1 MCTNTRELFLIALY
15 PKSNFPFIGESQ
27 GICAISGYLQ
37 SLYKDISICLY
48 DQQKDHNY
56 KIISDIIN
64 ERPAVIGL
72 SIKMFTYPQFEEF
85 YELLQA
91 SVFPTYQPMVVIGN
105 STAHFSGREILKKYN
120 NVIVSLGEGEV
131 SFGDIYAYLNGHLP
145 FEKIRNIMYYSDGDI
160 IESEYQY
167 LNKNLIPF
175 ADRRYSKFYYDK
187 GGEVY
192 IEASRGCAYCSCNIC
207 ECRDFL
213 GSKCTE
219 FRWRD
224 RPIDSI
230 INELKYLSSIGIN
243 DVTFSDEDFIGND
256 YYGLDRASKLA
267 NRIVN
272 ENIRIEYRINARI
285 KSIYSDTDTE
295 ALRTQKVQTLIL
307 LKKSGVSK
315 IFLGFESGA
324 TSQLRRYNKGYT
336 LDEFIQAIAILRN
349 IGIQYELGYISLDP
363 LMSLEELEE
372 SLSFIKEYQCIPYIS
387 AIYKELRIQK
397 GNKSY
402 IRLINNYETDS
413 GERLLGELNFEEQMY
428 KILKYKDKRVD
439 TIKRLMCD
447 YEAQAYKLY
456 YYLRIQTQYA
466 VSQDDNKLK
475 YAIHLTL
482 QSLKMN
488 DYNLMRDLVKGIKL
502 GYSKIHLTDI
512 LQEYKNKRQSVYSSL
527 IMSESYKSMP
537 EYENLRIL
545 YNQTYKSHSG
555 SLKM

>member
-192 IEASRGCAYCSCNIC
+192 IEASR
-207 ECRDFL
+207 
-213 GSKCTE
+213 
-219 FRWRD
+219 
-224 RPIDSI
+224 
-230 INELKYLSSIGIN
+230 
-243 DVTFSDEDFIGND
+243 V
-256 YYGLDRASKLA
+256 
-267 NRIVN
+267 
-272 ENIRIEYRINARI
+272 
-285 KSIYSDTDTE
+285 
-295 ALRTQKVQTLIL
+295 
-307 LKKSGVSK
+307 
-315 IFLGFESGA
+315 
-324 TSQLRRYNKGYT
+324 
-336 LDEFIQAIAILRN
+336 
-349 IGIQYELGYISLDP
+349 
-363 LMSLEELEE
+363 
-372 SLSFIKEYQCIPYIS
+372 
-387 AIYKELRIQK
+387 
-397 GNKSY
+397 
-402 IRLINNYETDS
+402 
-413 GERLLGELNFEEQMY
+413 
-428 KILKYKDKRVD
+428 
-439 TIKRLMCD
+439 
-447 YEAQAYKLY
+447 
-456 YYLRIQTQYA
+456 
-466 VSQDDNKLK
+466 
-475 YAIHLTL
+475 
-482 QSLKMN
+482 
-488 DYNLMRDLVKGIKL
+488 
-502 GYSKIHLTDI
+502 
-512 LQEYKNKRQSVYSSL
+512 
-527 IMSESYKSMP
+527 
-537 EYENLRIL
+537 
-545 YNQTYKSHSG
+545 
-555 SLKM
+555 